1 MRGGGLLTALSLVS
15 VGYSTWEINRQSV
28 VSGGEMSA
36 DDVIDINQHFS
47 FEGNPEVFD
56 YASDGFVYNDVIDPS
71 VVNEGN
77 VTFPF
82 QLDVGSDKISDH
94 LPTGAS
100 NLTLR
105 VVLLD
110 KNPNLSLFSVCEVTK
125 AKLSVNTKE
134 NIRQYSLVSS
144 VSKTDAEGKYSQWDF
159 PLDDSYLSQPKVFFA
174 VRYTLRFTVNSSAEG
189 NSFSFKTDVYDKLD
203 EGSFKFSLKAGVVL

>member
-1 MRGGGLLTALSLVS
+1 
-15 VGYSTWEINRQSV
+15 
-28 VSGGEMSA
+28 MSA

-47 FEGNPEVFD
+47 FEGSPEVFD

-71 VVNEGN
+71 VINEGN

-110 KNPNLSLFSVCEVTK
+110 KNPNLSLFSVCEVTE
-125 AKLSVNTKE
+125 AKLSVNIKE

-159 PLDDSYLSQPKVFFA
+159 PFDDSYLSQPKVFFA

-189 NSFSFKTDVYDKLD
+189 NSFSFKADVYDKLD
-203 EGSFKFSLKAGVVL
+203 EGLFKFSLKAGVVL